1 MQLASFPKRM
11 KNRRYLIMIK
21 TWEKLFKK
29 LVVYGKYEYQ
39 AYAKDNQYEVVRY
52 GEDGEYDT
60 VLLGNFYKCET
71 KQDKLQYIIDDMKGL
86 AEQLQEEFDSVNT
99 K

>member
-1 MQLASFPKRM
+1 
-11 KNRRYLIMIK
+11 MIK
-21 TWEKLFKK
+21 TWEKMFKK

-39 AYAKDNQYEVVRY
+39 VYAKDSQYEVVRY

-60 VLLGNFYKCET
+60 VLLGNFYKCTT
-71 KQDKLQYIIDDMKGL
+71 KEDKLQYVIDDLKGL
-86 AEQLQEEFDSVNT
+86 AEQLQEEFDSVYT